1 MQKNYLYIGK
11 GLMLASAVRRFNKRF
26 DSRLQMHHLRILYL
40 LKVTSW
46 PPLRVEIIRH
56 HKDLSCKMNYTLL
69 NRSLFYLEQEN
80 MVSSWSKDGCKAF
93 RLTPRGIELLAWIEN
108 NVRAARQTV

>member
-1 MQKNYLYIGK
+1 
-11 GLMLASAVRRFNKRF
+11 
-26 DSRLQMHHLRILYL
+26 
-40 LKVTSW
+40 
-46 PPLRVEIIRH
+46 
-56 HKDLSCKMNYTLL
+56 MNYTLL